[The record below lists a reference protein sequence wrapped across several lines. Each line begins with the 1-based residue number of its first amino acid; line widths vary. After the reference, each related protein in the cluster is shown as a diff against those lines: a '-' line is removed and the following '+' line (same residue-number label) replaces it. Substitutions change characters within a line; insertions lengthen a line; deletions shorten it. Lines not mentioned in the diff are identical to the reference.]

1 MIYNQ
6 HIHGDIDFLE
16 DDRHIPSRNVTDAEI
31 HEGSDIN
38 IDAQEVPS
46 KNTSSDFKSVGPW
59 EPKDLAFLDQH
70 LFLGETAN
78 CEDTYEYILEQLAET
93 SRGFKNFREFPEE
106 YKVVGYH
113 FNDSRQG
120 CYRVQLF
127 EFEGKFGVNCTRL
140 DGDALAVSQIWSLLK
155 NALHERKFYEDPF
168 LMQLENE
175 TDDEPFFSDD
185 EDFDMESFK
194 FLDLARDPH
203 FVSKLVEEIE
213 DMNVGTHALMLLN
226 FNCGKESNLEYI
238 ASEFGQNLFD
248 RATARLAED
257 ASRITLPDAVCI
269 SSLICNMVAQAAL
282 AVTAEQFK
290 TLLDTADFWCVESGS
305 RKTVV
310 PTASEEA
317 AHNLTSVLRPLFN
330 LVPAGDLNETDST
343 AQLNNIIEKTNFD
356 TVRDNVDAFLTS
368 N

>member
-1 MIYNQ
+1 MSYSQ
-6 HIHGDIDFLE
+6 PVQGDIDFLD
-16 DDRHIPSRNVTDAEI
+16 DDRNGSTERTVVGNLEQGSNLHAE
-31 HEGSDIN
+31 
-38 IDAQEVPS
+38 AQEMPS
-46 KNTSSDFKSVGPW
+46 KNHATDFKNVGPW

-70 LFLGETAN
+70 VFLSETAS
-78 CEDTYEYILEQLAET
+78 CEDTYEYILEQLAEN

-155 NALHERKFYEDPF
+155 NSLHESKFYEDPF

-194 FLDLARDPH
+194 FLDLSRDPH
-203 FVSKLVEEIE
+203 FVSKLVDEIE
-213 DMNVGTHALMLLN
+213 DITVGTHALMLLN
-226 FNCGKESNLEYI
+226 FNCGKESNLDYL
-238 ASEFGQNLFD
+238 ASQFGQTVFD
-248 RATARLAED
+248 KAVTRLAED

-290 TLLDTADFWCVESGS
+290 TLIDTAEYWCVESGP

-330 LVPAGDLNETDST
+330 SVSEGELNEMDS
-343 AQLNNIIEKTNFD
+343 AQLNTIIEKTNFD
-356 TVRDNVDAFLTS
+356 SVRDNVDAFLTS